1 MVALENQVSY
11 GQKCLKNVLKLIFSQ
26 FLIVKKI
33 KSEDKDLFLDS
44 KSASTISKSAARGPL
59 CLVKT
64 LKTDTSEE
72 KEEILKLKSGSE
84 NSFLRHLPHSS
95 CPGE

>member
-1 MVALENQVSY
+1 MFIFSEIKLVICPLKSIFRMVALENQVSY

-64 LKTDTSEE
+64 LKTDSSEE
-72 KEEILKLKSGSE
+72 REEI
-84 NSFLRHLPHSS
+84 
-95 CPGE
+95 